1 MSPRRYRLGR
11 RAEAKADTRERI
23 VAAAV
28 ELHREKGTV
37 ATSYADLAERAGVSL
52 QTVHNHFPTLGELLP
67 ACTGMVAATAPQ
79 VTTDVFE
86 HLAAPK
92 DRLDA
97 LLKALLL
104 QHAHFEP
111 WMRWAVH
118 EARLVPELGAGLRQG
133 RDNLAALVAKAVA
146 PGFAGKPPAEFVA
159 LLATWLDIECWMR
172 LQSQSGLNAKA
183 ASAALRQGALALL
196 HRYLEIAPSPIK
208 AAKRDTSSTKGER
221 S

>member
-28 ELHREKGTV
+28 ALHRKKGTI
-37 ATSYADLAERAGVSL
+37 ATRYADLARQAGVSL
-52 QTVHNHFPTLGELLP
+52 QTVHNHFPTLGALLP

-79 VTTDVFE
+79 VTAALFE
-86 HLAAPK
+86 PLQAPE

-97 LLKALLL
+97 LMTALFA

-118 EARLVPELGAGLRQG
+118 EARAVPELEAGIRRW
-133 RDNLAALVAKAVA
+133 RDDLAALLAKAVA
-146 PGFAGKPPAEFVA
+146 PGFAGKPPAEMVA
-159 LLATWLDIECWMR
+159 LLATLLDIESWLR
-172 LQSQSGLNAKA
+172 LQSQSALSAKA
-183 ASAALRQGALALL
+183 ANAALRHGAITWLRQYLAA
-196 HRYLEIAPSPIK
+196 APSQVRPGTR
-208 AAKRDTSSTKGER
+208 AAASTRGDR

>member
-11 RAEAKADTRERI
+11 RAETKADTRERI

-37 ATSYADLAERAGVSL
+37 ATSYADLAQRAGVSL
-52 QTVHNHFPTLGELLP
+52 QTVHNHFPSLGDLLP

-79 VTTDVFE
+79 VAADLFA
-86 HLAAPK
+86 HLAAPE

-97 LLKALLL
+97 LLKALFL

-118 EARLVPELGAGLRQG
+118 EARLVPELEAGLRQG
-133 RDNLAALVAKAVA
+133 RDHLAALLAAAVA
-146 PGFAGKPPAEFVA
+146 PGFAGKPPAELVA
-159 LLATWLDIECWMR
+159 LLATLLDIECWMR
-172 LQSQSGLNAKA
+172 LQSQSGLSARA

-196 HRYLEIAPSPIK
+196 RPSLGAAPVKP
-208 AAKRDTSSTKGER
+208 ATRDTSSTKGER

>member
-67 ACTGMVAATAPQ
+67 ACTGMVAATAPH

-97 LLKALLL
+97 LLKALLR
-104 QHAHFEP
+104 QHVHFEP

-118 EARLVPELGAGLRQG
+118 EARLVPELAAGLRQG
-133 RDNLAALVAKAVA
+133 RDNLAALVARAVA
-146 PGFAGKPPAEFVA
+146 PGFAGKPPAELVA
-159 LLATWLDIECWMR
+159 LLVTWLDIECWMR
-172 LQSQSGLNAKA
+172 LQSQSGLSAKA

-196 HRYLEIAPSPIK
+196 RQSIGTAPSPAK
-208 AAKRDTSSTKGER
+208 PAKRGNALTRGDR

>member
-11 RAEAKADTRERI
+11 RAETKADTRERI

-37 ATSYADLAERAGVSL
+37 ATSYADLAQRAGVSL
-52 QTVHNHFPTLGELLP
+52 QTVHNHFPSLGELLP
-67 ACTGMVAATAPQ
+67 ACTGMVTATAPQ
-79 VTTDVFE
+79 VTADLFA
-86 HLAAPK
+86 HLAASE

-97 LLKALLL
+97 LLAALFA

-118 EARLVPELGAGLRQG
+118 EARLVPELEAGLRG
-133 RDNLAALVAKAVA
+133 ARDHLASLLAAAIA
-146 PGFAGKPPAEFVA
+146 PGFAGKPPAELVA
-159 LLATWLDIECWMR
+159 LLATLLDIECWMR
-172 LQSQSGLNAKA
+172 LQSQSGLSPKV

-196 HRYLEIAPSPIK
+196 RQYLGAAPITP
-208 AAKRDTSSTKGER
+208 AMRDTSSSKGER